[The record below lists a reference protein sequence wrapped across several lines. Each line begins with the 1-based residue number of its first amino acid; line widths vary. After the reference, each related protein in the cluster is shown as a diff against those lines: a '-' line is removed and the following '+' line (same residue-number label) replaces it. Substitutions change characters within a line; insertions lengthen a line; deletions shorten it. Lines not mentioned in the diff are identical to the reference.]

1 MDKPPYKVP
10 PMAEVAAT
18 KGTNGL
24 KLVSTFSGCG
34 GSCLGFEMAGYETL
48 WASEFVP
55 AAAATYRLNH
65 PGVHVDES
73 DIREVT
79 AGKIRSVIG
88 DVEIDVLEGS
98 PPCASFS
105 SAGSREKH
113 WGKTKSYSD
122 RSQRTDDL
130 FFEFARLLD
139 ELQPR
144 AFVAENVSGLVMGKA
159 KGYFLEILKAL
170 RGCGYR
176 VEAQLL
182 DASWLGVPQARR
194 RLIFMGIRNDLDL
207 DPVFPKALPYRY
219 SITDACPWIT
229 AAGITKARFGPAYNP
244 TSTDSNVETLVIN
257 EPSLTVTSQGIDGMA
272 ASESLF
278 LNPGTDDWFTELK
291 AGGHPDCDNIE
302 YQSVDVS
309 HYAIGREWL
318 RLRSG
323 QTSDKYFSLVRTD
336 SRKPIPTVT
345 ARAGAVDA
353 AGVTHPSEARKFT
366 IPEIRRLCSFPDD
379 FELVGTF
386 AQRWERLGRSVP
398 PLMMKAVA
406 DELATILCT
415 TQGR

>member
-10 PMAEVAAT
+10 SMAEVAAV

-65 PGVHVDES
+65 SGVHVDES
-73 DIREVT
+73 DVRDVT
-79 AGKIRSVIG
+79 ADTIRAVIG

-105 SAGSREKH
+105 TAGSREKH
-113 WGKTKSYSD
+113 WGKTKKYSD
-122 RSQRTDDL
+122 RAQRTDDL
-130 FFEFARLLD
+130 FFEYARLLD

-144 AFVAENVSGLVMGKA
+144 AFIAENVAGLVAGKS
-159 KGYFLEILKAL
+159 KGYFLEIMKAL
-170 RGCGYR
+170 RDCGYR

-182 DASWLGVPQARR
+182 DASWLGVPQSRR
-194 RLIFMGIRNDLDL
+194 RLIFMGIRNDLQR
-207 DPVFPKALPYRY
+207 DPIFPKALPYRY

-229 AAGITKARFGPAYNP
+229 TAGIRGVNYT
-244 TSTDSNVETLVIN
+244 E
-257 EPSLTVTSQGIDGMA
+257 Q
-272 ASESLF
+272 LF
-278 LNPGTDDWFTELK
+278 LNPGADDWFAELK
-291 AGGHPDCDNIE
+291 TLGHPDCDSIE
-302 YQSVDVS
+302 YESVNIS

-318 RLRSG
+318 RLHAGR
-323 QTSDKYFSLVRTD
+323 TSDKYFSLVRVD

-345 ARAGAVDA
+345 ATAGTVGA

-366 IPEIRRLCSFPDD
+366 IAEIRRLCSFPDD

-406 DELATILCT
+406 DELATTLCAI
-415 TQGR
+415 